1 MGLTRQ
7 TVKRCLERAAE
18 LGVVAALDD
27 RARSGRDPA
36 ITAAARA
43 WLAARCAHR
52 LVIDRGRWVSAE
64 LPDYCDLD
72 GV

>member
-1 MGLTRQ
+1 M
-7 TVKRCLERAAE
+7 AE
-18 LGVVAALDD
+18 EVPVAFSYDGATHAVLM
-27 RARSGRDPA
+27 ATGRDPA

-43 WLAARCAHR
+43 LLAARCAHH

>member
-1 MGLTRQ
+1 MFRLIQ
-7 TVKRCLERAAE
+7 
-18 LGVVAALDD
+18 
-27 RARSGRDPA
+27 ARGND
-36 ITAAARA
+36 IA

-64 LPDYCDLD
+64 LPDYYDLD

>member
-1 MGLTRQ
+1 VLIG
-7 TVKRCLERAAE
+7 ERTLAE
-18 LGVVAALDD
+18 EVPVAFSYDGATHAVLM
-27 RARSGRDPA
+27 ATGRDPA

-43 WLAARCAHR
+43 LLAARCAHH